1 EAVIEIYSDVTE
13 LLARAEAGGRRI
25 VIGVLA
31 AMALVWTALQLLLS
45 HYERRLAEEERRRTA
60 QEERMRHQAF
70 HDALTGLPNRASF
83 AEHLG
88 AAMRRA
94 RRARWPLA
102 LLFLDLD
109 LFKRV
114 NDSLGHEAGDELLRV
129 VARRIH
135 GAVREADLL
144 FRMGGDEFTVLLE
157 NVGGPEEAAA
167 VAQRVLDTLEEPVL
181 LRTHEVSVTASV

>member
-1 EAVIEIYSDVTE
+1 RQIGEDKSANPGLRRAIGGDTTSELTYRDRFDSWEGELAERDILATYTPMHTSPGRQPEAVIEIYSDVTE

-88 AAMRRA
+88 EAMRRA

-102 LLFLDLD
+102 LLFIDLD
-109 LFKRV
+109 L
-114 NDSLGHEAGDELLRV
+114 L
-129 VARRIH
+129 
-135 GAVREADLL
+135 
-144 FRMGGDEFTVLLE
+144 
-157 NVGGPEEAAA
+157 
-167 VAQRVLDTLEEPVL
+167 
-181 LRTHEVSVTASV
+181 